1 VSAEHIAEL
10 VLVPI
15 ATGLVAAWVYA
26 RFFRARADLAA
37 NKSVTAAHD
46 REDNAIPAATLHL
59 TQSPIPGVGWVSDEI
74 IDIPLDT
81 EPGVYNTRFPGHD
94 RAILAD
100 FPFSANGVDYVRTWM
115 SFDLTGIHR
124 TATKITRI
132 RAVIDEQRPVPT
144 GTVYYAVPQGIGEK
158 DIMVFDL
165 GSPDLDARTQD
176 EDRAPTWEHYID
188 KKVTTLA
195 GGESIGFMADVLAPQ
210 FGADIRYHLEICFA
224 AGPPVTIYND
234 AGTPFRIVGYPRT
247 AQRAYIAAGS
257 EHHAWPSYPDYGGE
271 LEPDVT

>member
-1 VSAEHIAEL
+1 
-10 VLVPI
+10 
-15 ATGLVAAWVYA
+15 
-26 RFFRARADLAA
+26 
-37 NKSVTAAHD
+37 
-46 REDNAIPAATLHL
+46 
-59 TQSPIPGVGWVSDEI
+59 
-74 IDIPLDT
+74 
-81 EPGVYNTRFPGHD
+81 
-94 RAILAD
+94 
-100 FPFSANGVDYVRTWM
+100 M